1 MSSSVHVNNKKNY
14 ILILGEG
21 PATGLDGT
29 AVSIQ
34 KPKMYSIK
42 PKNTKYST
50 NFTVSRKKFP
60 LSLHYDGANSYLF
73 VIGAEIHKVKAKFS
87 EFVATPLCLGN
98 ISKDFSVDNMKK
110 TRFYGYVYD
119 YSLDSDSDDIL
130 VIHKYLMKNNDTV

>member
-42 PKNTKYST
+42 PKNTKY
-50 NFTVSRKKFP
+50 
-60 LSLHYDGANSYLF
+60 
-73 VIGAEIHKVKAKFS
+73 
-87 EFVATPLCLGN
+87 
-98 ISKDFSVDNMKK
+98 
-110 TRFYGYVYD
+110 
-119 YSLDSDSDDIL
+119 
-130 VIHKYLMKNNDTV
+130 